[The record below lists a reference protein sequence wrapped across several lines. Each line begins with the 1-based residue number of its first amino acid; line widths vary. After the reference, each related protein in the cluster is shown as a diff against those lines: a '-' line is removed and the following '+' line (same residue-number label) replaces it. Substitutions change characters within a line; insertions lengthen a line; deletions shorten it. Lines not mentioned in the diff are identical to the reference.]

1 MAQFFLMPR
10 PLFIIHKFIHNYFF
24 VLMDSKTILVYLD
37 AKLHKSQLTKLVKLV
52 F

>member
-1 MAQFFLMPR
+1 
-10 PLFIIHKFIHNYFF
+10 
-24 VLMDSKTILVYLD
+24 MDSKTILVYPD